1 MAGQIIRRGE
11 RKWLVRIYLGTD
23 PGTGKRR
30 YHNHTVKGTKKD
42 AERYRTSKLSEKDSG
57 KFVAP
62 ARLSLNA
69 YLDRWMEDAVKPRV
83 RSRTLQD
90 YERYLGYVRPLLGNR
105 RLDQI
110 TI

>member
-30 YHNHTVKGTKKD
+30 YFNHTVNGSKKD

-57 KFVAP
+57 KFVEP
-62 ARLSLNA
+62 TRMSVDA
-69 YLDRWMEDAVKPRV
+69 YLDRWLEDSAQLRPRTFC
-83 RSRTLQD
+83 S
-90 YERYLGYVRPLLGNR
+90 
-105 RLDQI
+105 
-110 TI
+110 